1 MICAMKFNMMSLE
14 YVTSGWCFFCIE
26 FGLQVQCVSL
36 FSLIYGDIKSKPN
49 VTNIG
54 FKIESLPCLSTITF
68 HFLFF
73 LCSLNNNIIRGE
85 TCSCL
90 TFQPMSDCGRTSLIE
105 SLIPYVVNSKCPI
118 CNVLVNRNNHPA
130 HWLHF
135 THHKHWP
142 FSRTMNESTE
152 RIITCVPICGSCNCQ
167 LRCF

>member
-1 MICAMKFNMMSLE
+1 MSDYYNDLRNEIQYDVFGICHFRL
-14 YVTSGWCFFCIE
+14 VFFCIE
-26 FGLQVQCVSL
+26 FGWQVQCVSL

-49 VTNIG
+49 VRNIG

-68 HFLFF
+68 HFIFF

-105 SLIPYVVNSKCPI
+105 SLIPYAVNSKCPI

-135 THHKHWP
+135 THHKH
-142 FSRTMNESTE
+142 
-152 RIITCVPICGSCNCQ
+152 
-167 LRCF
+167 